1 MNKNIII
8 EETKSNIEE
17 ESYYQNDH
25 EINDYNEEIKLTD
38 EKIELLSANYSE
50 RILYYMFYP
59 KYFLEVLWESITTL
73 RWKL

>member
-8 EETKSNIEE
+8 EETKSDIEE
-17 ESYYQNDH
+17 ESNYQNDH